1 MDSKTLNKKL
11 AHIKLLVMD
20 VDGTLTNSKVYY
32 SSKGEE
38 LKEFS
43 IRDGMGIE
51 LLKNAGIK
59 TAIITS
65 ENSQIVTSRASKLKI
80 ENIILG
86 SRNKKKDLLDLS
98 EKLSLSLDNI
108 AYIGDDVNDLHAM
121 EISGVAACPV
131 DAVPSV
137 KKKVHYVCKKG
148 GGNGAVREFIEKII
162 IVQNKSLL
170 LPENW

>member
-1 MDSKTLNKKL
+1 MDSKTLNEKL
-11 AHIKLLVMD
+11 VNIKLLVMD
-20 VDGTLTNSKVYY
+20 VDGTLTNAKVFY

-59 TAIITS
+59 TAIITT

-86 SRNKKKDLLDLS
+86 SRNKKKDLIDLT
-98 EKLSLSLDNI
+98 EKLKLSMENV
-108 AYIGDDVNDLHAM
+108 AYIGDDVNDIHAM
-121 EISGVAACPV
+121 EISGIAACPV
-131 DAVPSV
+131 DAVFSV
-137 KKKVHYVCKKG
+137 KKNAGYVCKKG
-148 GGNGAVREFIEKII
+148 GGNGAVREFIEKILI
-162 IVQNKSLL
+162 AQNKSLL

>member
-1 MDSKTLNKKL
+1 MDSKTLNDKL
-11 AHIKLLVMD
+11 IHIKLLVMD

-59 TAIITS
+59 TAIITT

-86 SRNKKKDLLDLS
+86 SRNKKKDLNDLT
-98 EKLSLSLDNI
+98 EKLKISLENV
-108 AYIGDDVNDLHAM
+108 AYIGDDVNDIQAM

-131 DAVPSV
+131 DAVSSV
-137 KKKVHYVCKKG
+137 KKKSDYICKKG

-162 IVQNKSLL
+162 IAQNKSLL